1 MEHEEPESRNESSSH
16 DMVDLSEEEELTADQ
31 AMTAMENA
39 WMNEKFAPEILPHE
53 SELVDCMLRQIAY
66 MLENV
71 KRLKEDDLRLGLH
84 TLEVDRIRFV
94 ISSYL
99 RLRLEKIE
107 RYVIHVLSE
116 ERKRGTD
123 ERYLSPEE
131 FKFAQDYLAGVEKL
145 FKTLA
150 LQHMPPNFQEFQ
162 IDQFTVKPNLHSHV
176 LLRAN
181 KRVEGIII
189 PGSNDHEIT
198 LEAGSQYIL
207 QYKAI
212 ADLVKSGVVQ
222 LI

>member
-1 MEHEEPESRNESSSH
+1 MENEDQEIQLESSSH
-16 DMVDLSEEEELTADQ
+16 DVMDLSEEEELTAEQ
-31 AMTAMENA
+31 AMTAMDNA
-39 WMNEKFAPEILPHE
+39 WLNEKFAPEILPHE
-53 SELVDCMLRQIAY
+53 TELVDCMLRQIAY

-84 TLEVDRIRFV
+84 TLEVERIRFV

-99 RLRLEKIE
+99 RLRIEKIE

-116 ERKRGTD
+116 ERKRSAE

-131 FKFAQDYLAGVEKL
+131 FKFAQDYLASVEKL

-181 KRVEGIII
+181 KRVEAIII
-189 PGSNDHEIT
+189 PGSNDQEVS
-198 LEAGSQYIL
+198 LEAGSQYIM
-207 QYKAI
+207 QYKAV